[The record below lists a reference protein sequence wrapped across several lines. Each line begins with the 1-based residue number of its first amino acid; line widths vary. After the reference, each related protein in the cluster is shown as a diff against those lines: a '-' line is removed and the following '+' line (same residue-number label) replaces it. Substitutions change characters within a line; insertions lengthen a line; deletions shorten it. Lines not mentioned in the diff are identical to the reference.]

1 MIDEHVR
8 QMVQEFAGRIQQQG
22 LNIEQYMQMTGMT
35 PDALMTQM
43 RPEAEKRIKTRLTL
57 EEIVKAENIEA
68 TEKDIEDE
76 IQNIASMYG
85 MEIDKLK
92 EAMGDDE
99 RQQVA
104 EDMAVQKAVEF
115 IAENASEVETAEEK
129 AEE

>member
-1 MIDEHVR
+1 MTCT
-8 QMVQEFAGRIQQQG
+8 
-22 LNIEQYMQMTGMT
+22 NI
-35 PDALMTQM
+35 P
-43 RPEAEKRIKTRLTL
+43 TRLTL

-85 MEIDKLK
+85 MEVDKLK

-99 RQQVA
+99 REQVA

-115 IAENASEVETAEEK
+115 IAENASEVETKEEK

>member
-1 MIDEHVR
+1 
-8 QMVQEFAGRIQQQG
+8 
-22 LNIEQYMQMTGMT
+22 
-35 PDALMTQM
+35 
-43 RPEAEKRIKTRLTL
+43 
-57 EEIVKAENIEA
+57 
-68 TEKDIEDE
+68 
-76 IQNIASMYG
+76 MYG